1 MNPSSRSSAARC
13 RFSFEAGT
21 STFALRAMIALR
33 IRVRK
38 SAIGSVMIV
47 PLPARLDHAGDV
59 AVQRQLAEA
68 DPAKLELADEG
79 ARTAA
84 VRAAV
89 AVADRSQMSVHH
101 LGEFLS
107 LVDRL

>member
-1 MNPSSRSSAARC
+1 MNPSSRSSSARR
-13 RFSFEAGT
+13 RFIFEAGT
-21 STFALRAMIALR
+21 STFALRAVIALR
-33 IRVRK
+33 TRVRK

-59 AVQRQLAEA
+59 AIQRQLAEA
-68 DPAKLELADEG
+68 DPAKPELAEEG

-89 AVADRSQMSVHH
+89 AVADRPQMPIHH
-101 LGEFLS
+101 LGE
-107 LVDRL
+107 